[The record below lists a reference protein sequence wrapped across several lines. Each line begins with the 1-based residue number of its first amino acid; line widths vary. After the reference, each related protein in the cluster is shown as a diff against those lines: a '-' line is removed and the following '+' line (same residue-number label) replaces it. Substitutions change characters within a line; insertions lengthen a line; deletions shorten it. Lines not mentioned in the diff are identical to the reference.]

1 MEESDD
7 GLPVDYE
14 QTLLVVHHRS
24 EVDDFQLGTDRG
36 YRIERSIGRGHFGV
50 AFLVKDGENQRRV
63 LKALELDRGDARRE
77 AEIMRQLRH
86 PQIIR
91 FRDSFEEKGF
101 LAIVMDHAACGDLLK
116 RVDVA
121 KKAGHPLQEEQVMQ
135 WVTQALLGLRYLHG
149 LCIIHRDIKN
159 ENLFL
164 DSEDH
169 LRIGDFGLAMKLKKA
184 TEIFIEQQIVG
195 TPLYLSPEICAKGM
209 YSMASDLWAVGCSLF
224 ELLSLQLPF
233 EAANLPCLLVKI
245 TTATAAP
252 RPNCSSQE
260 LAELCVWLLTKS
272 RRSRP
277 SAAEVLSHRFL
288 QPVVSALD
296 EGGRVSAR
304 KVQVGSVSRQASRA
318 KLSPLEGGYP
328 IPPEPLPSR
337 LLRTHGER
345 REEVSL
351 GLRLTRGTGG
361 DGTLLPGSMNA
372 SLGKSKAGPERSMEA
387 KHPQRSGAVGSPQH
401 WLRRS
406 KSGKQA
412 PLDEDLMQSQPTLK
426 LVEPQVS
433 TREDHRQVLEAE
445 VLSPKVLPGVVPP
458 ARWVKRSK
466 SSGALE
472 ARTPRSAAPPAPG
485 GAGGAALAKVV
496 PPPLKFGK
504 LQPSNGSKSARAAKA
519 MPRLNSARSIYSARV
534 QRPPSRAKSPS
545 TAADAPRVRMA
556 SKDPVPRTRS
566 PDPPPPSAPSADAP
580 GSRARVKFAP
590 PAVRQNPLRAALKGA
605 AAFRA
610 AARQPSARRSAP
622 RRSASATPKGH
633 EAKDAAKEVVQPLLL
648 QPELPQDG
656 VTVLRRSPSAPP
668 PRLVQNGAPKGVS

>member
-164 DSEDH
+164 DSEDK

-209 YSMASDLWAVGCSLF
+209 YSMASDLWAIGCSLF

-252 RPNCSSQE
+252 RPNCNSQD
-260 LAELCVWLLTKS
+260 LADLCVWLLTKS
-272 RRSRP
+272 RMSRP

-288 QPVVSALD
+288 QPVVSALE

-328 IPPEPLPSR
+328 IPLEPLPSP

-351 GLRLTRGTGG
+351 GLRLTRGAGA
-361 DGTLLPGSMNA
+361 DGTLVPGSMNA
-372 SLGKSKAGPERSMEA
+372 SLGKSKAGPEGSLEA
-387 KHPQRSGAVGSPQH
+387 KNQQRSDAVGSPQH

-445 VLSPKVLPGVVPP
+445 VISPKALPGVVPP
-458 ARWVKRSK
+458 ANLRVKRSK

-472 ARTPRSAAPPAPG
+472 TRTPRNAAAP
-485 GAGGAALAKVV
+485 GAAGALAKVV

-504 LQPSNGSKSARAAKA
+504 IQPSNGSKSARAAKV

-545 TAADAPRVRMA
+545 TAEAPRVRMA

-566 PDPPPPSAPSADAP
+566 PDPPPAAPAADAP
-580 GSRARVKFAP
+580 GSRGRVKFAP

-610 AARQPSARRSAP
+610 AARQPSSARRAAP
-622 RRSASATPKGH
+622 RRAASATAKGR
-633 EAKDAAKEVVQPLLL
+633 EAKDGAAKQVVQPLLL
-648 QPELPQDG
+648 QPEQPQEG
-656 VTVLRRSPSAPP
+656 VLHVLRRSPSAPP
-668 PRLVQNGAPKGVS
+668 PRLVQNGAPKGAS